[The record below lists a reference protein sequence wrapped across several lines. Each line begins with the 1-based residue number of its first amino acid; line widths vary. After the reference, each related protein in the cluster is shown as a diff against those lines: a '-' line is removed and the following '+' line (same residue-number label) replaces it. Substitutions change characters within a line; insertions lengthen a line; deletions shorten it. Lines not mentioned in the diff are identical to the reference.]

1 MGSLKFW
8 KSFAI
13 EKKRIMEIPISGIRA
28 SCKEGLRMFY
38 MRIPRYMTTP
48 PIRLRPARVWDGPFL
63 REVFK
68 REDFLL
74 ANNLKKPIYSSW
86 LLVWWWIKRTF
97 LCTYCILVDSR
108 RIGFIGLYNLKF
120 RKSIEIS
127 LFIFE
132 KHMRHLGYGSK
143 ALNLLAQNLK
153 RFSFV
158 DEIIA
163 RVGLDNCVALSFCQK
178 NGFKELYTEDHIITM
193 SINLLDECGQ
203 RTRIR
208 EIRRRP

>member
-1 MGSLKFW
+1 MNGTTGW
-8 KSFAI
+8 
-13 EKKRIMEIPISGIRA
+13 IRA
-28 SCKEGLRMFY
+28 TYKGRSRMFY
-38 MRIPRYMTTP
+38 VRIPRYMTTP
-48 PIRLRPARVWDGPFL
+48 PIRLRPVRILDGPFL
-63 REVFK
+63 SEGFK

-74 ANNLKKPIYSSW
+74 VNNLKRPIYCSW
-86 LLVWWWIKRTF
+86 LPAWWWMKRTF
-97 LCTYCILVDSR
+97 VCTYCILIDSR

-120 RKSIEIS
+120 RESVEIS

-132 KHMRHLGYGSK
+132 KNMRYLGYGSK

-178 NGFKELYTEDHIITM
+178 NGFKELYAEDHVITM
-193 SINLLDECGQ
+193 SSNLVKE
-203 RTRIR
+203 
-208 EIRRRP
+208 